1 MLFIL
6 SIMEKEKIISTVET
20 VNKYFAENGQK
31 HNASDSLITTDKSFL
46 DEVTEKVISLICAI
60 GIDENF
66 APNIHGVILDGC
78 LEVLNQ
84 IREEYFNHE

>member
-1 MLFIL
+1 MLY
-6 SIMEKEKIISTVET
+6 K
-20 VNKYFAENGQK
+20 N
-31 HNASDSLITTDKSFL
+31 FL

-66 APNIHGVILDGC
+66 VPNIHGVILDGC